1 MINEIFTEILLVC
14 SVAFETDIGDVLS
27 KSRKAELVLTR
38 LAFITIIKEK
48 FGFSNHKI
56 GKFLNMTDAA
66 VGFYM
71 AKSETNKWFLM
82 MMNQIRINLKDYCA
96 D

>member
-1 MINEIFTEILLVC
+1 MIDKILKEVLLVC
-14 SVAFETDIGDVLS
+14 CVAFETDIGVVLS
-27 KSRKAELVLTR
+27 KKRKAELVHTR

-48 FGFSNHKI
+48 FNFSNHQI

-82 MMNQIRINLKDYCA
+82 MMNQIRINLKDYCSY
-96 D
+96 